1 MNKGEKKMNKILLCA
16 SCFVLGAA
24 AAFAGPTLLPWAL
37 LTTEGAG
44 GESSGDYSNYQAYF
58 CSMAAAESLLGG
70 YTTADDITTYLAG
83 NWESYSGLGKI
94 GEAFT
99 YAEPFDEGVYGFSQ
113 YFGTGKTGDYLAI
126 ASYTGGDDEMFRVFT
141 TAASATGNLRF
152 DGGASGAAGAWT
164 QAAAVPEPSSAVLLL
179 IGLAGLSLRR
189 RRV

>member
-1 MNKGEKKMNKILLCA
+1 MNKIMM
-16 SCFVLGAA
+16 VLGAWCLVLGS
-24 AAFAGPTLLPWAL
+24 AFAGPTWAL

-58 CSMAAAESLLGG
+58 CSMADAGSYLGG
-70 YTTADDITTYLAG
+70 FTTADDITTYLAG

>member
-1 MNKGEKKMNKILLCA
+1 MNKIMM
-16 SCFVLGAA
+16 VLGAWCLVLGS
-24 AAFAGPTLLPWAL
+24 AFAGPTWAL

-58 CSMAAAESLLGG
+58 CSMADAGSYLGG
-70 YTTADDITTYLAG
+70 FTTADDITTYLAG

-113 YFGTGKTGDYLAI
+113 YFGTGKVGDYLAI

-152 DGGASGAAGAWT
+152 DGGVSGAAGAWT
-164 QAAAVPEPSSAVLLL
+164 AAAVPEPTSGLLL
-179 IGLAGLSLRR
+179 LMGLAGLALRR
-189 RRV
+189 RRAA

>member
-1 MNKGEKKMNKILLCA
+1 MKGELKMKKIVLCA
-16 SCFVLGAA
+16 LCFVLGAA
-24 AAFAGPTLLPWAL
+24 AAFAGPTWAL

-44 GESSGDYSNYQAYF
+44 GETSGNYSNYQAYF
-58 CSMAAAESLLGG
+58 CSMADAGSYLGG
-70 YTTADDITTYLAG
+70 FTTAADITTYLAG

-164 QAAAVPEPSSAVLLL
+164 AAAVPEPTSGLLFL
-179 IGLAGLSLRR
+179 LGLASLALRR
-189 RRV
+189 RKA

>member
-24 AAFAGPTLLPWAL
+24 AAFAGPTLPPWAL
-37 LTTEGAG
+37 LTTEGPD

-99 YAEPFDEGVYGFSQ
+99 GTEPFDEGVYAFSQ
-113 YFGTGKTGDYLAI
+113 YFGTGKVGDYLAI
-126 ASYTGGDDEMFRVFT
+126 ASYTGGADEIFRVFT
-141 TAASATGNLRF
+141 TAASETGSLYF
-152 DGGASGAAGAWT
+152 DGSVSGAAGAWT
-164 QAAAVPEPSSAVLLL
+164 AAAVPEPTSGLLL
-179 IGLAGLSLRR
+179 LLGVAGLALRR
-189 RRV
+189 RRA

>member
-1 MNKGEKKMNKILLCA
+1 MNKIMM
-16 SCFVLGAA
+16 VLGAWCLVLGS
-24 AAFAGPTLLPWAL
+24 AFAGSTWAL
-37 LTTEGAG
+37 LTTEGPD
-44 GESSGDYSNYQAYF
+44 GETSGDYSNYQAYF
-58 CSMAAAESLLGG
+58 CSMADAASFLGG
-70 YTTADDITTYLAG
+70 NTTADDITTYLAG
-83 NWESYSGLGKI
+83 NWASYSGLGKI

-99 YAEPFDEGVYGFSQ
+99 YTEPFDEGVYGFSQ

-152 DGGASGAAGAWT
+152 DGGVSGAAGAWT
-164 QAAAVPEPSSAVLLL
+164 AAAVPEPSSAVLLL

>member
-1 MNKGEKKMNKILLCA
+1 MNKIMM
-16 SCFVLGAA
+16 VLGAWCLVLGS
-24 AAFAGPTLLPWAL
+24 AFAGPTWAL

-44 GESSGDYSNYQAYF
+44 GESSGNYSNYQAYF
-58 CSMAAAESLLGG
+58 CSMADAGSYLGG
-70 YTTADDITTYLAG
+70 FTTADDITTYLAG

-152 DGGASGAAGAWT
+152 DGGAVGGAGAWT
-164 QAAAVPEPSSAVLLL
+164 AAAVPEPTSGLLL
-179 IGLAGLSLRR
+179 LMGLAGLALRR
-189 RRV
+189 RRAA